1 MVITETVSNE
11 NKQNT
16 GGTQP
21 PTHFCLE
28 LTRRIRKAAISTPT
42 V

>member
-21 PTHFCLE
+21 PIHFCLE
-28 LTRRIRKAAISTPT
+28 LTRRIRKAAITTPI